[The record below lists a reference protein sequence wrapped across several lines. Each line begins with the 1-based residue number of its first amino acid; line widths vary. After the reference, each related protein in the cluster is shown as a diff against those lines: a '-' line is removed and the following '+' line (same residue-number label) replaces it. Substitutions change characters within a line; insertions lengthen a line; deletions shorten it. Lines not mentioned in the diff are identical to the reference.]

1 MTSAIPFGGMR
12 FTLSTFHGRAG
23 EQKKKHMDEIF
34 MRILTRTGQYA
45 LMIMLFLCLF
55 IRGPLPQIP
64 LLADFS
70 RYIVENEVKEGLADI
85 GPAPELKSYDELIAW
100 TARKY
105 NVDCALVKAVIKAES
120 NFDHK
125 AVSRKG
131 AKGLMQLM
139 PQTASLLRVND
150 CFRPED
156 NIDGGIRHLSYLIS
170 LYNGDL
176 ALALAAYNAGETAVA
191 RYRGIPPY
199 ADTRAYVRRVLHNY
213 KRYKQEAMAVM
224 VTAKQE
230 LIEPTSKQRAVI
242 NYPLPGSEIIS
253 CQKSY

>member
-1 MTSAIPFGGMR
+1 
-12 FTLSTFHGRAG
+12 
-23 EQKKKHMDEIF
+23 MDEIF
-34 MRILTRTGQYA
+34 IRILTRTGQYA
-45 LMIMLFLCLF
+45 LMIMLFLYLF
-55 IRGPLPQIP
+55 IRGLLPQIP
-64 LLADFS
+64 PITDFS
-70 RYIVENEVKEGLADI
+70 WYIDKNEIKEELVDIRLASD
-85 GPAPELKSYDELIAW
+85 LKSYDELIAW

-170 LYNGDL
+170 LYDGDL
-176 ALALAAYNAGETAVA
+176 ALALAAYNAGENAVA

-213 KRYKQEAMAVM
+213 KRYKQEATAVM
-224 VTAKQE
+224 VTVK
-230 LIEPTSKQRAVI
+230 
-242 NYPLPGSEIIS
+242 
-253 CQKSY
+253 